1 MCIHGR
7 VCSLTFTLS
16 RLPRASI
23 FMHTNQLYSLLFHQ
37 SICYNHRQLSSS
49 IQQRTKANVPASLDI
64 PSLPARTHEVLHIPH
79 TSLSFPSFTH
89 PHLAAATASIA
100 GGLFAYVVS
109 LYVARRRRNELVDD
123 GRYSDVKSSDLAIV
137 EDGIDDL
144 NGFAW
149 RARVAVRDRIATRWG
164 ALLER
169 LCRRDSGV
177 DLKTVG

>member
-1 MCIHGR
+1 MHWLSALEPSQQEFEAVR
-7 VCSLTFTLS
+7 DRLTLS
-16 RLPRASI
+16 SFVSVCVYTAESARLPSHCLV
-23 FMHTNQLYSLLFHQ
+23 FHGQPSLCILTSCTLCFSTKAFATTIDQ
-37 SICYNHRQLSSS
+37 PSSS
-49 IQQRTKANVPASLDI
+49 IQRRTKANVPASLDI

-137 EDGIDDL
+137 ADGIDDL
-144 NGFAW
+144 NGFA
-149 RARVAVRDRIATRWG
+149 
-164 ALLER
+164 
-169 LCRRDSGV
+169 
-177 DLKTVG
+177 